1 VLLTRTANRRCSTSV
16 VLALALLAITALHT
30 RAARAQSAF
39 PDSLSGKARGE
50 SQAAGGDH
58 LPWQSRGTALPR
70 ATRAG
75 FAPEFAQAGSA
86 SAMTFLGTKG
96 HVVEEN
102 GGSQRGL
109 YAAVGFFTG
118 AIAGWIYGDRI
129 CKRDNCMIP
138 GSTCSLRS

>member
-1 VLLTRTANRRCSTSV
+1 M
-16 VLALALLAITALHT
+16 TALHT

-50 SQAAGGDH
+50 SLAAEGDR
-58 LPWQSRGTALPR
+58 LPWHSRGTALPR
-70 ATRAG
+70 AARAE
-75 FAPEFAQAGSA
+75 FAPQFADAGSA
-86 SAMTFLGTKG
+86 SVMTFLGTKG
-96 HVVEEN
+96 RVVEEN

-138 GSTCSLRS
+138 VSNVLFAVVGGGLGALIGLIAAP